1 MSKPILQFSERRTPT
16 GIHLVGSVVIS
27 MSTSLSYEK
36 ETRTLAEG
44 YIMSEITEQWVR
56 LRGLYKLEIARKN
69 LADNG
74 FVKDGSI
81 LNVIDELIH
90 ELKQPQFIIKG
101 AKQ

>member
-1 MSKPILQFSERRTPT
+1 MSKPILQFSERRTPS
-16 GIHLVGSVVIS
+16 GIHLVGSVVVS
-27 MSTSLSYEK
+27 MSTSLSHQA

-44 YIMSEITEQWVR
+44 YIISEITNQWVR
-56 LRGLYKLEIARKN
+56 LRGLYKLEIARNK

-74 FVKDGSI
+74 FVKEGLI

-90 ELKQPQFIIKG
+90 ELKEPQFIIKG